1 MTFSARTVEGVT
13 ILDIRGALIE
23 DAVSDFWETVR
34 PLLLSGGVN
43 VVVNLR
49 DVPYVDSAAL
59 GEIIRVYTTA
69 TRLGGTLKLLHVHPR
84 VRELLATTRLDTVL
98 ASLES
103 EDDAVRSFGA
113 ASP

>member
-1 MTFSARTVEGVT
+1 MTISARTVEGV
-13 ILDIRGALIE
+13 IIVDIRGALLE
-23 DAVSDFWETVR
+23 DAVSELWETVR
-34 PLLLSGGVN
+34 PLLLNGRVH

-59 GEIIRVYTTA
+59 GEIIRAYTTA
-69 TRLGGTLKLLHVHPR
+69 TRLGGTLKLLHVQPR
-84 VRELLATTRLDTVL
+84 VRELLTTTRLDTVL

-113 ASP
+113 ASS